1 MRNKIFIS
9 IFMYVFSILGLIA
22 QIQVTTLP
30 SLGTNEEAKKKWGL
44 AIHGGAGTI
53 IKENMTPELEAAY
66 TQKLNEALNVGYA
79 LLEKGG
85 SAIDAVEAS
94 IEIMEDSPLFNAGK
108 GSVFTNKGTNEMDA
122 AIMDGAKLKA
132 GSVAGVKTV
141 KNPIKAARAVMDKS
155 EHVMLSGEGADAFA
169 KKVGLKIVDQK
180 YFYDEKRWKQW
191 QDVLKAEEKEEMQKN
206 TKEEKGKKEEVQ
218 EEVSEP
224 INKKHG
230 TVGCVALDKKGNLA
244 AGTSTGGMTNKKY
257 GRIGDAPVIGAGTY
271 ANNKTCAV
279 SCTGH
284 GEFFIR
290 YTVASTVSAMMQ
302 YGNKKIYDAA
312 NTIINVQLPAVGGEG
327 GLIAID
333 ANGNVTMPFNTSG
346 MYRGFKL
353 NDNTQYIGIYK
364 K

>member
-1 MRNKIFIS
+1 MRNKFFVTIS
-9 IFMYVFSILGLIA
+9 VYTFSILGLIA

-30 SLGTNEEAKKKWGL
+30 AMGKTEVEKKWGL
-44 AIHGGAGTI
+44 VIHGGAGTI
-53 IKENMTPELEAAY
+53 VKENMTEELEAAY
-66 TQKLNEALNVGYA
+66 TQKLNEALKAGYA
-79 LLEKGG
+79 ILEKGG
-85 SAIDAVEAS
+85 SALDAVEAS

-132 GSVAGVKTV
+132 GSVAGVKAV
-141 KNPIKAARAVMDKS
+141 QNPIKAARAVMDKS
-155 EHVMLSGEGADAFA
+155 EHVMLSGDGADAFA

-180 YFYDEKRWKQW
+180 YFYDEKRWKQL
-191 QDVLKAEEKEEMQKN
+191 QDALKAEEKAEVKKN
-206 TKEEKGKKEEVQ
+206 RKEEKVEEVD
-218 EEVSEP
+218 EEASEP
-224 INKKHG
+224 IDKKHG

-302 YGNKKIYDAA
+302 YGNKKLNDAA
-312 NTIINVQLPAVGGEG
+312 NTVINVQLQEVGGEG

-333 ANGNVTMPFNTSG
+333 AYGNVSMPFNTKG

-353 NDNTQYIGIYK
+353 SDNTQYIGIYK